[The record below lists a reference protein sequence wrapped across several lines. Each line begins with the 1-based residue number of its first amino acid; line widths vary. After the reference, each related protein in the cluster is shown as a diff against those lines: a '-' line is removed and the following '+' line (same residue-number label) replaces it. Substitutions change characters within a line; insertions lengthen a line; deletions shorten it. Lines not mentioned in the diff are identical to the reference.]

1 MSGAGMRARWHVDVA
16 RAGTCKSVDDIKTAW
31 KKIKP
36 LRSGGVARKHVAAMA
51 GCNITQMS
59 SSGAA
64 VAFHCAHHKDKGTPT
79 CSAPRQHAWH
89 GMPSLDALKGHTGS
103 MRGALMLESNTCT
116 DGCAALE
123 PWLESH
129 MHTDGCAVA
138 SLLPAHQPVASS
150 LPAPCQVASLLP
162 ACCQRSP
169 LAPRCLPAHCQ
180 PASLPVHRC
189 LSSLQNNPLRERAVI
204 TARAQ
209 WLGCTVCNGLG
220 GYTACSVANLR
231 TVEPKQC
238 SKCSDE

>member
-36 LRSGGVARKHVAAMA
+36 LRSGDVARKHVAAMA

-79 CSAPRQHAWH
+79 CSASRQHAWH

-129 MHTDGCAVA
+129 TYTCGCAVLERWLESHTCADGCAVA
-138 SLLPAHQPVASS
+138 SLLPAHCQLTGR
-150 LPAPCQVASLLP
+150 LPACCQPVASLLP
-162 ACCQRSP
+162 A
-169 LAPRCLPAHCQ
+169 RC
-180 PASLPVHRC
+180 
-189 LSSLQNNPLRERAVI
+189 
-204 TARAQ
+204 
-209 WLGCTVCNGLG
+209 
-220 GYTACSVANLR
+220 
-231 TVEPKQC
+231 
-238 SKCSDE
+238 